1 MSMMEGIGLG
11 EGASCIWVLERLSMP
26 EVVSF
31 ASSPSAASPSHV
43 LPRFHWHYLS
53 EVREQRPVMNTSRAR
68 PDRLVEVGMPDVSFR
83 AA

>member
-1 MSMMEGIGLG
+1 MMEGTGLG

-31 ASSPSAASPSHV
+31 ASSPFAASPSHV
-43 LPRFHWHYLS
+43 LPRFHWHYPS
-53 EVREQRPVMNTSRAR
+53 GVRKQQLNEGISRAR
-68 PDRLVEVGMPDVSFR
+68 PDRLVEAGMPDVSSR